1 MVILEFVLN
10 ELNAK
15 IPNNVIFSN
24 RKETKTWEK
33 GEMDSELQ
41 ILFLVRESL
50 PSL

>member
-1 MVILEFVLN
+1 MVILKFVLN

-15 IPNNVIFSN
+15 IPNSVIFSN
-24 RKETKTWEK
+24 RKETKT
-33 GEMDSELQ
+33 GERGKIDSELQ